1 MNFWHLKVFNEIM
14 VSGTISQAAKN
25 LKRTQSSISAA
36 LSNLEKQ
43 IGYDLFVRKKRR
55 LHPVPEAYFLKE
67 ESKSILQQSLS
78 LLMETALVQDTVLE
92 TSQKMQ
98 MVMLPLL
105 VTVAGTQQTEC
116 LE

>member
-1 MNFWHLKVFNEIM
+1 MNLWHLKVFNEIM
-14 VSGTISQAAKN
+14 VSGTVSQAAKN

-67 ESKSILQQSLS
+67 ESKSILLTNGSFRS
-78 LLMETALVQDTVLE
+78 
-92 TSQKMQ
+92 SIN
-98 MVMLPLL
+98 
-105 VTVAGTQQTEC
+105 
-116 LE
+116 

>member
-43 IGYDLFVRKKRR
+43 IGYDLFVRKNVVYTQFQK
-55 LHPVPEAYFLKE
+55 HTF
-67 ESKSILQQSLS
+67 SKKK
-78 LLMETALVQDTVLE
+78 VKVFFN
-92 TSQKMQ
+92 KWKF
-98 MVMLPLL
+98 
-105 VTVAGTQQTEC
+105 
-116 LE
+116 